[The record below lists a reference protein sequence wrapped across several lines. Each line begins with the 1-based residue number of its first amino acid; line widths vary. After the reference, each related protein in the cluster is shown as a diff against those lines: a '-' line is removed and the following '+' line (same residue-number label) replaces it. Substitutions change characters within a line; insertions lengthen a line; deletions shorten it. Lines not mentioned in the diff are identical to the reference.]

1 MGNLRKSCASFFW
14 RSSVAVPKPVT
25 AGSRL
30 PVGMA
35 VLLGPW
41 AVCPQCGCP
50 QHSPS
55 SVPCACCS
63 WGSLTYAI
71 LWLVQDIQYFTKT
84 VSSGKQHLPVPRAAC
99 VCSFLSWPQR
109 WCLAINSCLQNANEP
124 LPLYSSFH
132 SPGTSLPE
140 DKIWT
145 LGFVILF
152 YYTEYC
158 HFKRHIQQS
167 SKCSC
172 HLVPVVWQL
181 FLAKSL
187 LPFST
192 HKLWVLSWW
201 CHQKTVITESCKK
214 MKKKREHWIKNNL
227 NSKYKK

>member
-1 MGNLRKSCASFFW
+1 MQFCGLCRIFNIL
-14 RSSVAVPKPVT
+14 PKLCPQESNISQFLV
-25 AGSRL
+25 L
-30 PVGMA
+30 PVS
-35 VLLGPW
+35 V
-41 AVCPQCGCP
+41 
-50 QHSPS
+50 PS
-55 SVPCACCS
+55 SHDHKGDVQQ
-63 WGSLTYAI
+63 LTPAFKMQMNHCHCIPAGY
-71 LWLVQDIQYFTKT
+71 
-84 VSSGKQHLPVPRAAC
+84 
-99 VCSFLSWPQR
+99 
-109 WCLAINSCLQNANEP
+109 
-124 LPLYSSFH
+124 SFH

-214 MKKKREHWIKNNL
+214 WKKKESTELKII
-227 NSKYKK
+227 